1 LACRVQRLLSAVL
14 VLLAHCHLSFS
25 SALKETLHLEV
36 VDSEAST
43 MKTVLGC
50 VLLLVCVDDAR
61 AVDHRKY
68 IDVYPRPYNHLVC
81 DKHIPN
87 WVMEEL
93 GSDTDRPSDTDRAQ
107 DARHVAPAP
116 STESRGAQSATG
128 GHRNARYPNTGR
140 RLRQQRHSC
149 RPVRLQ
155 RKR

>member
-1 LACRVQRLLSAVL
+1 VL

-93 GSDTDRPSDTDRAQ
+93 GIDTDRPRERIEPMPKWQTK
-107 DARHVAPAP
+107 PAMAGLL
-116 STESRGAQSATG
+116 RGLPISIKECHGVKKALTPTSAS
-128 GHRNARYPNTGR
+128 PNTRGSASR
-140 RLRQQRHSC
+140 RTPH
-149 RPVRLQ
+149 
-155 RKR
+155 